1 MNCDLHPDIDHFSNY
16 WRTVTDE
23 APPSF
28 GIWLRAEREALGLF
42 QYSMADALGYSPFT
56 VARWESDQEVPPRMN
71 LIRLAIDGL
80 KYRREADPTMVR
92 TEIVA
97 LGVAIEA
104 AKRRAQ

>member
-1 MNCDLHPDIDHFSNY
+1 MNCDLHPDIDHFND
-16 WRTVTDE
+16 WRAVTDE

-56 VARWESDQEVPPRMN
+56 VARWESDQEVPARMN

-80 KYRREADPTMVR
+80 KYRREADPTMVS